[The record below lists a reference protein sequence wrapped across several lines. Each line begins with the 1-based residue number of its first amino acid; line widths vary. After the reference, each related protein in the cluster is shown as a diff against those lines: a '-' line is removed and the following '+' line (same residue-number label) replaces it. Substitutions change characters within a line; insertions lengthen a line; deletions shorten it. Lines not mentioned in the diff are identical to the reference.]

1 MKLIDSLLERNS
13 ARGLIEPFPDSNEM
27 EKIYQAALRAPD
39 HAKLKPARFIQ
50 ITGQGLNKL
59 SSVFYDFAKNELMI
73 KDESVLQKYKDAPF
87 RAPMII
93 ILVTKHQEHPKVPLI
108 EQKLSTAASAQ
119 NILLALES
127 YGYAGIWR
135 TGKFS
140 FNNKLLKYL
149 NLDDN
154 NTILGYL
161 YVGTRDGDKKKI
173 SNYSVDEF
181 VSIWE

>member
-87 RAPMII
+87 RAPMT
-93 ILVTKHQEHPKVPLI
+93 V
-108 EQKLSTAASAQ
+108 
-119 NILLALES
+119 S
-127 YGYAGIWR
+127 YTHLRAHE
-135 TGKFS
+135 T
-140 FNNKLLKYL
+140 
-149 NLDDN
+149 
-154 NTILGYL
+154 
-161 YVGTRDGDKKKI
+161 
-173 SNYSVDEF
+173 
-181 VSIWE
+181 

>member
-1 MKLIDSLLERNS
+1 M
-13 ARGLIEPFPDSNEM
+13 IE
-27 EKIYQAALRAPD
+27 
-39 HAKLKPARFIQ
+39 
-50 ITGQGLNKL
+50 
-59 SSVFYDFAKNELMI
+59 
-73 KDESVLQKYKDAPF
+73 DESILQKYKDAPF

-161 YVGTRDGDKKKI
+161 YVGTRDGDKNFVIVLMNLCQYGNKCVNPIEFLNILLFKI
-173 SNYSVDEF
+173 YAN
-181 VSIWE
+181 